1 MTSSGP
7 PAGTIVW
14 LVQQYTCRHV
24 ATPYD
29 DAKRAAVLAAL
40 LQGQSVH
47 QVARDYAVD
56 RATVIRWR
64 DKAGL
69 QRTRVPPE
77 KVDEIGELV
86 NDVLSNLLTTVSVLA
101 ERARDEEWFNRQDA
115 ADVAV
120 LAGVFTDKSIRIL
133 EALESA
139 GAESGTDVD
148 TAPPPGAA

>member
-1 MTSSGP
+1 M
-7 PAGTIVW
+7 
-14 LVQQYTCRHV
+14 

-29 DAKRAAVLAAL
+29 DQKRAAVLAAL
-40 LQGQSVH
+40 LAGQSVH
-47 QVARDYAVD
+47 QVARDYAID

-64 DKAGL
+64 NSAGL
-69 QRTRVPPE
+69 GRTRVPPE

-86 NDVLSNLLTTVSVLA
+86 NDVLNNLLTTVSVLA
-101 ERARDEEWFNRQDA
+101 ERARNEEWFNRQDA

-139 GAESGTDVD
+139 GAPADLDAT
-148 TAPPPGAA
+148 PPPEAT